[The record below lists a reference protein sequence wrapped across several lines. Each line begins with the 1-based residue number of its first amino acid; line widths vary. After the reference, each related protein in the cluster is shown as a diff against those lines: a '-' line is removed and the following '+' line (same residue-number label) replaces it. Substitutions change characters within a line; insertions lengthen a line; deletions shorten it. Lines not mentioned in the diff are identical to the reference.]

1 MAVKLTKAGKLVI
14 FILVAIIAIT
24 GAWFAKDL
32 PIFKKVTKGKVKAET
47 AGVPVTTEAKAGTI
61 RLSLDSWIGW
71 KILIDGKAKGIFDD
85 LGVNVEFS
93 IIDDAT
99 QSSNALIANNLDA
112 AGYTVNRYAFLYQK
126 FIKAGVPVKMP
137 YIVNSSSGGDGI
149 IAAKS
154 INRIEDLVGK
164 KIAVPRF
171 SEAQTLIEWML
182 ANSSL
187 TDKDVTAIRKS
198 MVLVE
203 TPDDAAKA
211 FFAGQVD
218 AAATW
223 QPYLTQAQQSTDS
236 HVLFSTKSATNLI
249 LDGIVFRKDFLDQN
263 KELVSKFIEG
273 ALKAQDLYDKEFEPI
288 KNTMPLF
295 STMSDNDIKGM
306 LGDATI
312 SDYKT
317 NVELMKGTAQKLFK
331 DMSSIWQVLGES
343 ADPGEALSAF
353 DSSLIEPLESKFKVA
368 KTVTKKFTEAD
379 RKEAKEQSNDQ
390 ALLTQNLTI
399 SFETGSATIKAD
411 SYEALN
417 NFAETAMLLN
427 NVVIQIEGN
436 TDNVGSEMA
445 NVSLSEKRANAVL
458 TYLKFQGLDITRMVA
473 LGNGPKNPIASND
486 SLTGKAKNRRTDMF
500 FKVVD

>member
-1 MAVKLTKAGKLVI
+1 MAVKLTKAGKIVI
-14 FILVAIIAIT
+14 FTIIAIITLT

-32 PIFKKVTKGKVKAET
+32 PMFKKVTKGKVKSES

-71 KILIDGKAKGIFDD
+71 KVLVDANEKGIFDE
-85 LGVNVEFS
+85 LGINVEIS

-99 QSSNALIANNLDA
+99 KSSDALIANQLDA
-112 AGYTVNRYAFLYQK
+112 AGYTVNRYAFLYPK
-126 FIKAGVPVKMP
+126 FSKAGVPVKMP
-137 YIVNSSSGGDGI
+137 FIVNSSSGGDGI
-149 IAAKS
+149 VAAKG

-187 TDKDVTAIRKS
+187 SDKDVTSIRKN
-198 MVLVE
+198 MVQVD
-203 TPDDAAKA
+203 TPDDAAKI

-236 HVLFSTKSATNLI
+236 KILFSTKSATNLI
-249 LDGIVFRKDFLDQN
+249 LDGIVFRQDFLENN
-263 KELVSKFIEG
+263 KELVTKFIEG
-273 ALKAQDLYDKEFEPI
+273 VLKAQDLYQTDFEPI

-295 STMSDNDIKGM
+295 STMSDDDIKGM

-312 SDYKT
+312 FDYQT
-317 NVELMKGTAQKLFK
+317 NIEVMKGIAQKLFK
-331 DMSSIWQVLGES
+331 DMSSIWQVLGE
-343 ADPGEALSAF
+343 AAEPGEALTAF
-353 DSSLIEPLESKFKVA
+353 DSSYLAPLAGKFTEA

-379 RKEAKEQSNDQ
+379 RKEAKAQSNDQ

-417 NFAETAMLLN
+417 NFAETATLLN

-436 TDNVGSEMA
+436 TDNIGSEDSNIA
-445 NVSLSEKRANAVL
+445 LSEKRANAVL
-458 TYLKFQGLDITRMVA
+458 TYLKFQGLDVTRMIA
-473 LGNGPKNPIASND
+473 LGNGPKNPVASND
-486 SLTGKAKNRRTDMF
+486 TAEGKAKNRRTDVF